1 MDSEDKRL
9 EILDGIINM
18 DIIVGDLR
26 RIPMLFRYVN
36 YQRES
41 EDESH
46 SDFNDEELK
55 SWLEYLYNESLKTE
69 GINCF

>member
-1 MDSEDKRL
+1 MN
-9 EILDGIINM
+9 IT
-18 DIIVGDLR
+18 VGDLR
-26 RIPMLFRYVN
+26 SILMLLKYVN

-46 SDFNDEELK
+46 SDFNDEALK